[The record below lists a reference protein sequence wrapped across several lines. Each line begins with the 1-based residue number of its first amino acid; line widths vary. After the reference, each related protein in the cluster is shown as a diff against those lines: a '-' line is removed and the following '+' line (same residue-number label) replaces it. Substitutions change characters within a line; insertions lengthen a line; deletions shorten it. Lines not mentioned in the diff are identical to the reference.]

1 MPIPAANPFLAKNS
15 PKIELMLLF
24 FHRFVAYAGTVFL
37 APDRPAELFMNL
49 CLRKPPVEVGL
60 EMIH

>member
-1 MPIPAANPFLAKNS
+1 
-15 PKIELMLLF
+15 
-24 FHRFVAYAGTVFL
+24 VFL